1 MYYLEW
7 NENSIKGLD
16 GYDGCVV
23 LFTEVS
29 ATGVVQKEL
38 GFDSQGNECHRFP
51 SKTNKRVIFDNQL
64 VDVTRLQSDLS
75 KEFYI
80 EMWDKA
86 SL

>member
-7 NENSIKGLD
+7 NEHSIKGLD
-16 GYDGCVV
+16 RFDSCVV

-51 SKTNKRVIFDNQL
+51 SETNKRGIFDNQL

-75 KEFYI
+75 KESFI
-80 EMWDKA
+80 DMWDKV